1 MLLLQRNPVCLRDF
15 DTAGRNVAE
24 KERMIAGWREWV
36 ALPELGL
43 NRIKAKVDT
52 GARTSTLHA
61 FDIREYQLDGKRR
74 VLFGMHPVQQNNDI
88 VVYCD
93 AEVVDQRW
101 VMDSGGHREERLVIR
116 TPLRIG
122 NSEWPIEITLTGRD
136 NMRFRMLIGR
146 TAMNGRLMVMPEA
159 SFLLQND
166 DSGDSDA
173 DNVEED

>member
-1 MLLLQRNPVCLRDF
+1 MLCWRESWIAEYCVTESERLLV
-15 DTAGRNVAE
+15 
-24 KERMIAGWREWV
+24 GWREWV

-43 NRIKAKVDT
+43 NRIKAKIDT

-61 FDIREYQLDGKRR
+61 FDIQEYQQGDVRR
-74 VLFGMHPVQQNNDI
+74 VLFGMHPIQQNTDE

-122 NSEWPIEITLTGRD
+122 STEWPIEITLTGRD
-136 NMRFRMLIGR
+136 SMRFRMLIGR
-146 TAMNGRLMVMPEA
+146 TAMNGRLLVKPDA
-159 SFLLQND
+159 SFLVAPD
-166 DSGDSDA
+166 DSSDPEA
-173 DNVEED
+173 DNLEED